1 MPLKRFNW
9 RIIFGISLSLLSAL
23 LYFLHYTIFRDA
35 RHIFI
40 YLLGDIAFIPVQVL
54 LVTLI
59 IDQLLKVREK
69 RIMLKKMNMV
79 IGVFFSEVGVALL
92 KHFFNFDHNLDK
104 LRRHLILTDDWSGR
118 QFLNAKK
125 QIKDFDYGVESKRG
139 ELELLRSF
147 LIQERMFLLG
157 LLENPNLLEHESF
170 TELLWAV
177 FHVTEELAY
186 RVDVKRLTDPD
197 YAHLS
202 GDIKRAYVLLITE
215 WLAYMQHLKGEYPYL
230 FSLAV
235 RINPFN
241 PHASPEIE

>member
-1 MPLKRFNW
+1 MKRFNW
-9 RIIFGISLSLLSAL
+9 KVIFGLSLILLSVL
-23 LYFLHYTIFRDA
+23 LYVLHYAIFRDA

-79 IGVFFSEVGVALL
+79 IGVFFSEVGITLL
-92 KHFFNFDHNLDK
+92 KHFFNFDYK
-104 LRRHLILTDDWSGR
+104 FSELREHLILKGEWSGR
-118 QFLNAKK
+118 QFLNARRY
-125 QIKDFDYGVESKRG
+125 IKNFDYKVDSKKGSLEQLKSFFVEQRT
-139 ELELLRSF
+139 
-147 LIQERMFLLG
+147 FLLG

-177 FHVTEELAY
+177 FHVAEELAY
-186 RVDVKRLTDPD
+186 REDVKQLSNPD
-197 YAHLS
+197 YEHLS
-202 GDIKRAYVLLITE
+202 GDIKRAYILLITE
-215 WLAYMQHLKGEYPYL
+215 WLAYMQHLKSEYPYL

-235 RINPFN
+235 RTNPFD
-241 PHASPEIE
+241 PDASPEIK